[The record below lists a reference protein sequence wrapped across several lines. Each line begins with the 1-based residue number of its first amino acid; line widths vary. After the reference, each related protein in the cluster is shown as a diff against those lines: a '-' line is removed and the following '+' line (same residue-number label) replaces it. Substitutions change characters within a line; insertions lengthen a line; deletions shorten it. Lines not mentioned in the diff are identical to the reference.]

1 MFLISILNH
10 DDSDSYRHLSTTSAC
25 FRRGCSNPLP
35 LVGSESSF
43 ASHRPPRPVPPSASA
58 SPPLS
63 YRQTQ
68 VSHKFKKQSTTTSPP
83 LNLTLSSN
91 LSSFLPGAVAF
102 ESILA
107 TFRLFDYLIT
117 SNVPSA
123 QLTGVNKTE
132 HSPHPSILHRSVST
146 APVAHEH
153 PCCWHRSQL
162 PHPSASSCP
171 IKWPFSLLSLQ

>member
-1 MFLISILNH
+1 MTIPTVTDTCQQCLPVSEEDALTH
-10 DDSDSYRHLSTTSAC
+10 SLWSALSPA
-25 FRRGCSNPLP
+25 LP
-35 LVGSESSF
+35 
-43 ASHRPPRPVPPSASA
+43 ATAPPPRPVPPSASA

-153 PCCWHRSQL
+153 PCC
-162 PHPSASSCP
+162 
-171 IKWPFSLLSLQ
+171 